1 MKRLWIVLTALMIVS
16 IVLSAF
22 AAAEEFSVGA
32 ETISTGETAAAE
44 LIDEIPGEAP
54 DVVLGADVD
63 GESSDIPVMLRA
75 AASGEVEPT
84 CQEYSVGGNKFLY
97 SDEMLLGDAR
107 EFSSDL
113 AKVSVALAE
122 AAYRKNGIKDL
133 EKLGYA
139 VDQTSY
145 DASYSRVT
153 KKPNDGGMTLYDN
166 DYVAYSIWRKDY
178 GDYTF
183 YIIPVK
189 GTSANLEWFS
199 DFNLGNT
206 SENNGYHEG
215 FYKAASRAWED
226 ITDCFDQHAAEDSTR
241 VVLFTGHSR
250 GAAVANL
257 LAGWMTDNQT
267 YVSQSHLFCYTFA
280 CPSVGHAN
288 VVSNYSNIR
297 NFNNAGDLIPLLPLE
312 TGVTAGWNFSRYGR
326 TFDQNLTGLENFNRL
341 FTNYWGDAYRGEGT
355 PDNYYNI
362 LKAAVRAE
370 SNYEEKHWMLDLVS
384 YYLFGGKDYTTWD
397 EFLRYML
404 ERHRI
409 DIAKFVAKQTVIG
422 DMAAFM
428 QNITDTQREFEERIE
443 TIQALLDAL
452 ADPGDKTEEEI
463 LNEHQTVVDLVKNL
477 LIISSTPTESQ
488 IRTAR
493 NLLQSLLEESR
504 RTFEG
509 IWGLLCLFYDSEVH
523 PISAV
528 TDGHEGHTYLFWIN
542 SKYAGC
548 DSWSGTDIT
557 TVPGECVLG
566 DCTSIGARA
575 FRGCTSL
582 RGIPIPEELRYIG
595 DSAFSGCSGATGEI
609 AFPNSLRYIGENA
622 FSVCSGITGKLE
634 FSNALQYV
642 GSSAFYNCSGI
653 TGAVTFSDGLEFIGE
668 NAFNGCA
675 GIETLVVP
683 DTAKIVGNASFAN
696 CPGLK
701 SLTIPV
707 EMLNLYGA
715 FYVGGTTKTTSVE
728 TLHLTAGTT
737 GKMYDM
743 TGESYGSGYING
755 VTYQSREHLQTVTL
769 GEGITHVGNYAFYG
783 CSVITS
789 MSLPSTLESVGHY
802 AFQNVSQWVGPLAL
816 PEGLTTLGVY
826 SFAGC
831 SGLTAP
837 VRLPDT
843 LTSIGSNAFRSVTGT
858 LEVYPY
864 SEGLRYARSANANHV
879 VLEYAELALP
889 AALIEIDDEAFAN
902 TPAELIALPEGC
914 ESIGSRAFAGSAAR
928 ALILPDDVD
937 IAADA
942 FAGCPVQV
950 VVCGADTPTQ
960 AWAQAMGFRTWTT
973 D

>member
-54 DVVLGADVD
+54 DVVLGGED
-63 GESSDIPVMLRA
+63 GEGAASLVTLRA

-113 AKVSVALAE
+113 AKISVALAE
-122 AAYRKNGIKDL
+122 AAYRKDGIKDL

-226 ITDCFDQHAAEDSTR
+226 ITDCFDQHVAEDSTR

-341 FTNYWGDAYRGEGT
+341 FTNKWGDAYLGQASET
-355 PDNYYNI
+355 NYNNLI
-362 LKAAVRAE
+362 KSIIPEE
-370 SNYEEKHWMLDLVS
+370 SSYEEKHWALDLLS
-384 YYLFGGKDYTTWD
+384 YYVFGGKDYTTWD
-397 EFLRYML
+397 EFLHYMVT
-404 ERHRI
+404 RHGI
-409 DIAKFVAKQTVIG
+409 DIVKFIGKQTTIG
-422 DMAAFM
+422 KLADFA
-428 QNITDTQREFEERIE
+428 QRLENRRQEWEEQIE
-443 TIQALLDAL
+443 LIQALQDAL

-463 LNEHQTVVDLVKNL
+463 FEEHRAAVEIVKTLNAITTN
-477 LIISSTPTESQ
+477 PTMSQ
-488 IRTAR
+488 I
-493 NLLQSLLEESR
+493 NLSVYLLQEMIDESIS
-504 RTFEG
+504 TFEG
-509 IWGLLCLFYDSEVH
+509 GWGLVSLFCDSSFKLQDA
-523 PISAV
+523 IY
-528 TDGHEGHTYLFWIN
+528 DGHEPHTYLFWIN

-548 DSWSGTDIT
+548 DSWSGTDIKV
-557 TVPGECVLG
+557 VPGECVLG

-575 FRGCTSL
+575 FSGCTSL

-609 AFPNSLRYIGENA
+609 AFPNSLRYIGSSA
-622 FSVCSGITGKLE
+622 FSGCSGITGKLE

-743 TGESYGSGYING
+743 TSENYGSGYING
-755 VTYQSREHLQTVTL
+755 VTYQSHAHLQTVIL

-783 CSVITS
+783 CSKITS
-789 MSLPSTLESVGHY
+789 VSLPSTLESVGHY
-802 AFQNVSQWVGPLAL
+802 AFQNVSQW
-816 PEGLTTLGVY
+816 
-826 SFAGC
+826 
-831 SGLTAP
+831 
-837 VRLPDT
+837 
-843 LTSIGSNAFRSVTGT
+843 
-858 LEVYPY
+858 
-864 SEGLRYARSANANHV
+864 
-879 VLEYAELALP
+879 
-889 AALIEIDDEAFAN
+889 
-902 TPAELIALPEGC
+902 
-914 ESIGSRAFAGSAAR
+914 
-928 ALILPDDVD
+928 
-937 IAADA
+937 
-942 FAGCPVQV
+942 
-950 VVCGADTPTQ
+950 
-960 AWAQAMGFRTWTT
+960 
-973 D
+973 